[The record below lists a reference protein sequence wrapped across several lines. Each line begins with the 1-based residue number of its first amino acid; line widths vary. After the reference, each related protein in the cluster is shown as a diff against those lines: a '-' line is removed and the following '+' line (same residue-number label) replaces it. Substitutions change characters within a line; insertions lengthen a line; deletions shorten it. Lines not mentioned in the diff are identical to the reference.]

1 MKYYIN
7 AFPAESRAH
16 RFGTACLLN
25 RMPRKK
31 AVRTGFQGLI
41 DQPARLPPAA
51 LGIPR
56 DCLSVPAWVIPEP
69 DPTRR
74 QRPER
79 EMKESGENGRKKAE
93 GREREKLSTPR
104 GPEARPPGAPP
115 GSDKSP
121 RSCPSPWA
129 RGSRLPAQMLGFPSF
144 PNPPPPCTGSS
155 LCPRPSKC
163 RGPLYSS
170 KETSFP
176 QPTPLQPALAP
187 QSRPTNTELK
197 RIPVRARSIPGS

>member
-51 LGIPR
+51 PRIPR

-144 PNPPPPCTGSS
+144 PNPPPPHALVLPSARAPANVGVPSILLRRPRSPSQHRSS
-155 LCPRPSKC
+155 LHLLPSPD
-163 RGPLYSS
+163 RQ
-170 KETSFP
+170 T
-176 QPTPLQPALAP
+176 
-187 QSRPTNTELK
+187 
-197 RIPVRARSIPGS
+197 RS